1 MYQFCGLAV
10 VVVPVAFVLHASVPV
25 NARLAAVG
33 ATVGTATGAAV
44 GAVGAEVGAAVG
56 EPVGEKVVQLTVTW
70 YAPKLDPKPCMT
82 NQYEPLGR
90 DTVNVPWRPQSGP
103 SSTAASSSPTSD
115 TALGPV
121 RWKMCMYLRRT
132 TG

>member
-10 VVVPVAFVLHASVPV
+10 VVVPVAFISHVSEATK
-25 NARLAAVG
+25 ALAGVG
-33 ATVGTATGAAV
+33 AADG
-44 GAVGAEVGAAVG
+44 VGAEVGIAVG
-56 EPVGEKVVQLTVTW
+56 EPVGEKVLQLTVTW
-70 YAPKLDPKPCMT
+70 YAPKLDEKPCMT

-103 SSTAASSSPTSD
+103 SSTAAISSPTFD

-121 RWKMCMYLRRT
+121 RWKMCMYLR
-132 TG
+132 GYKSKCFVC

>member
-10 VVVPVAFVLHASVPV
+10 VVVPVAFVLHVSEATK
-25 NARLAAVG
+25 ALAGVG
-33 ATVGTATGAAV
+33 AAVGTATGAVV
-44 GAVGAEVGAAVG
+44 GAVGDDVGAG
-56 EPVGEKVVQLTVTW
+56 ESAVQLMATW
-70 YAPKLDPKPCMT
+70 YAPKLDEKPCMT

-103 SSTAASSSPTSD
+103 SSTAASSSPTFD